1 MGLKMAHVLTLVQ
14 LSEEILFL
22 YLVNIGYL
30 EKPSPKK
37 ANARKTQR
45 IGYKKNLNRTLRV
58 H

>member
-1 MGLKMAHVLTLVQ
+1 MAHVLTLVQ